1 MGARVVSFILY
12 LALSYGVIYFLL
24 TGTKWF
30 PRGWNAKE
38 PLRSAVIVAAIILII
53 VIGTMLVGPLPMV
66 LLAAA
71 LVAFIAY
78 IRSSD
83 ALPSLAATASELARG
98 WHILSN
104 LIGSIGQLKPM
115 GLACYGLGCVRQ
127 PFVAAIRR
135 ALARLTGDIRSR
147 VYQLHDRVRGLSKRG
162 DDQAAQPLSD
172 QSPPLIN
179 VRAAAG
185 GVGLADGHW
194 PDVERATEVP
204 PKEVERRLTR
214 DQAKRLL
221 DHLEGQH

>member
-66 LLAAA
+66 LLVAA

-78 IRSSD
+78 IRSSE

-104 LIGSIGQLKPM
+104 FIGQSKPM
-115 GLACYGLGCVRQ
+115 GLACYGLGGVRQ
-127 PFVAAIRR
+127 PFVAAIQR
-135 ALARLTGDIRSR
+135 AFARLTGDIRSR
-147 VYQLHDRVRGLSKRG
+147 VYQWHDRVRGLSKRG

-172 QSPPLIN
+172 QGLPPIN
-179 VRAAAG
+179 VQAAAR
-185 GVGLADGHW
+185 GVGLAEGHW